1 MNSAFML
8 RLTPLLLET
17 YTILII
23 EERHEK
29 INFFKIKPSIWLNQT
44 IMTMVRG
51 WKTTL
56 KQDYVKIHETPDEDF
71 WYICWKEL
79 VDT

>member
-23 EERHEK
+23 EESHEK
-29 INFFKIKPSIWLNQT
+29 INFFKIKPSI
-44 IMTMVRG
+44 
-51 WKTTL
+51 
-56 KQDYVKIHETPDEDF
+56 
-71 WYICWKEL
+71 
-79 VDT
+79 